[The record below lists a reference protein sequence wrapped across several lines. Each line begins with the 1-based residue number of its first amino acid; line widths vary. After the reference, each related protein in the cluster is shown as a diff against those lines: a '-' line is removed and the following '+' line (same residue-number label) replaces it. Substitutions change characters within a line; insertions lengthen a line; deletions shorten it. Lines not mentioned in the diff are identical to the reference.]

1 MTHGTHSAYDEIKEQ
16 PKMSNQETDEILQRL
31 IHISHEMISLA
42 DHGDELR
49 QDATCGVLYGRLRD
63 AGYDL
68 RNLARRELEE
78 HRLEDPDTATRT
90 DRRSRHVVLIVD
102 DESDIVTFL
111 SRWFQDLGCRTV
123 SASNGF
129 EAIELAITQ
138 RPDLITLDMSMP
150 EKSGVSTYRDLK
162 GDSELCRIPIIILTG
177 IGRAQEDFLRTRTPL
192 PEPDGFIPKPID
204 MNLLEETVGRLL
216 H

>member
-1 MTHGTHSAYDEIKEQ
+1 MPNSEADK
-16 PKMSNQETDEILQRL
+16 ILQRV
-31 IHISHEMISLA
+31 IRVSHEMITLA

-49 QDATCGVLYGRLRD
+49 QDSTCGVLYGRLRD

-68 RNLARRELEE
+68 RNLARKELEE
-78 HRLEDPDTATRT
+78 HRQAPTPRVTRADTP
-90 DRRSRHVVLIVD
+90 SRNVVLIVD

-111 SRWFQDLGCRTV
+111 SRWFQDQGCRTV

-129 EAIELAITQ
+129 EAIEMAITQ

-150 EKSGVSTYRDLK
+150 EKSGISTYRDLK
-162 GDSELCRIPIIILTG
+162 GDVELCRIPVIILTG
-177 IGRAQEDFLRTRTPL
+177 IGQAPADFLRTRTPL
-192 PEPDGFIPKPID
+192 PQPQGFVPKPFD
-204 MNLLEETVGRLL
+204 MHLLEETVERLL

>member
-1 MTHGTHSAYDEIKEQ
+1 
-16 PKMSNQETDEILQRL
+16 MSNTEADKILQRV
-31 IHISHEMISLA
+31 IRVSHEMITLA

-49 QDATCGVLYGRLRD
+49 QDPSCGVIYGRLRD

-68 RNLARRELEE
+68 RNLARKELEI
-78 HRLEDPDTATRT
+78 HGQDPSPPVARADSQ
-90 DRRSRHVVLIVD
+90 SRNVVLIVD
-102 DESDIVTFL
+102 DETDIVTFL
-111 SRWFQDLGCRTV
+111 SRWFQDQGCRTV

-129 EAIELAITQ
+129 EAIEMAITQ

-162 GDSELCRIPIIILTG
+162 GDVELCRIPVIILTG
-177 IGRAQEDFLRTRTPL
+177 HGQAPEDLLRTRTPL
-192 PEPDGFIPKPID
+192 PQPQGFVPKPID
-204 MNLLEETVGRLL
+204 MHLLEETVERLL

>member
-1 MTHGTHSAYDEIKEQ
+1 
-16 PKMSNQETDEILQRL
+16 MSNREADRILQRV
-31 IHISHEMISLA
+31 IRVSHEMITLA
-42 DHGDELR
+42 DRGDELR
-49 QDATCGVLYGRLRD
+49 RDPTCGVLYGRLRD

-68 RNLARRELEE
+68 RNLARKELEQ
-78 HRLEDPDTATRT
+78 HRQDPCPAPSRADDQTRN
-90 DRRSRHVVLIVD
+90 VVLIVD

-111 SRWFQDLGCRTV
+111 SRWFQDRGCRTV
-123 SASNGF
+123 TASNGF

-162 GDSELCRIPIIILTG
+162 GDAELCPIPVIILTG
-177 IGRAQEDFLRTRTPL
+177 LGRAPESFLRTRTPL
-192 PEPDGFIPKPID
+192 PEPDGFVAKPID
-204 MNLLEETVGRLL
+204 LDLLEETVERLL